1 MRYDIDG
8 ACVLLSGASSGIGL
22 ELARTLVR
30 DHGCRVIGIARREA
44 KLRAAADMINSVAP
58 RAARRARRIFRI
70 PHI

>member
-44 KLRAAADMINSVAP
+44 KLRAAADMIN
-58 RAARRARRIFRI
+58 
-70 PHI
+70 